1 MHGPGGHGD
10 RAGHIAGRRHRAIP
24 GDLAEDAPDRD
35 EPHTL
40 VLFSR
45 TSDPSEAP
53 PLTAEVDRSACS
65 AMPRGSG
72 WDRR

>member
-1 MHGPGGHGD
+1 MMIAMAVSLADDDGGTILREQFGVHQ
-10 RAGHIAGRRHRAIP
+10 
-24 GDLAEDAPDRD
+24 
-35 EPHTL
+35 
-40 VLFSR
+40 
-45 TSDPSEAP
+45 PSEAP